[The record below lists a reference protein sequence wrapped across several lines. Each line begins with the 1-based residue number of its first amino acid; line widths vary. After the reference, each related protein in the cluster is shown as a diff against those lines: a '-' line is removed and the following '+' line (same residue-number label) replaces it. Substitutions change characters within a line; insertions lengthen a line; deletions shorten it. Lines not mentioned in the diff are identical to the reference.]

1 MSATYLTY
9 ADQPPRTETDAD
21 VIANLVRKGWVVTEP
36 PTPPAAPAPNYI
48 ALGEAHVE
56 QAGFSAARL
65 VTLFDALL
73 QTKEA
78 GQVEQRPKLVAVYTW
93 MQTVKQTA
101 LAGSDQFPAAPY
113 SFEEALVG

>member
-9 ADQPPRTETDAD
+9 ADQPPRTETDAE

-36 PTPPAAPAPNYI
+36 PATPEPPAPNFI

-73 QTKEA
+73 QAKES
-78 GQVEQRPKLVAVYTW
+78 GTVEQRPKLVAVYTW

-101 LAGSDQFPAAPY
+101 LAGSDQFPAAPFT
-113 SFEEALVG
+113 FEEALVG